1 MRVRD
6 GIGKML
12 FKQRTYRIQG
22 KSIRLTGMRQTV
34 ERMMLRKKIS
44 ADADEADDSIRKCVT
59 NRIDIFSDAA
69 VAASEKRSLFQIAG
83 QTFLIADA
91 GSSNVRMRFQIET
104 ARIVMDA
111 VRQKLRKKRSGNPLK
126 LMNTDAKPAVVL
138 QIMQIIRDMSSKHF
152 HRFWDSRTALLHKN
166 PPFLCKRSFLVTIL
180 ENDQ

>member
-1 MRVRD
+1 
-6 GIGKML
+6 ML

-83 QTFLIADA
+83 QTFLQSKCPDGISDRDSTDCHGCGKA
-91 GSSNVRMRFQIET
+91 ET
-104 ARIVMDA
+104 AQETE
-111 VRQKLRKKRSGNPLK
+111 RQSAE
-126 LMNTDAKPAVVL
+126 T
-138 QIMQIIRDMSSKHF
+138 H
-152 HRFWDSRTALLHKN
+152 
-166 PPFLCKRSFLVTIL
+166 
-180 ENDQ
+180 EY